1 MPPRPLRSFYA
12 SRSSTRHRGTTKT
25 RLPARDA
32 EARRIECAPDQGRS
46 STLQPRV
53 LARAP
58 PRRAWIVSIWRS
70 IATMLVRLGRPH
82 HETIVCLAAGCA
94 ALMLADASH
103 AQNAPGGAAPS
114 YPTRQDRLIVPYPAG
129 GPTDV
134 MARLVAQHLTEGLG
148 QNFFVENPTGA
159 SGVGGTGRAANSPG
173 DGHTILFVTNDFAV
187 APTVS
192 SKVPYD
198 AVKSFAPVTIAASSP
213 QVVVVH
219 PSFPAKTMRELI
231 AVTKANPG
239 KYNYASLG
247 IGFGQLSSER
257 LFRLG
262 LGLDVVRVPFPGAA
276 PIITS
281 TLAGHTPIAF
291 LGLPPAAPH
300 IKEGTLRAL
309 AVTSPRRS
317 PVFPDV
323 PTMDESGVPDQQSEL
338 IIGVLVPAAT
348 PKPIVDLL

>member
-1 MPPRPLRSFYA
+1 M
-12 SRSSTRHRGTTKT
+12 K
-25 RLPARDA
+25 
-32 EARRIECAPDQGRS
+32 
-46 STLQPRV
+46 
-53 LARAP
+53 
-58 PRRAWIVSIWRS
+58 
-70 IATMLVRLGRPH
+70 
-82 HETIVCLAAGCA
+82 TIVCLAAGCA
-94 ALMLADASH
+94 ALMLAAASH
-103 AQNAPGGAAPS
+103 AQNAPGGAAAS
-114 YPTRQDRLIVPYPAG
+114 YPSRQVRVIVPYPAG

-134 MARLVAQHLTEGLG
+134 MARLVAQHLTESLG
-148 QNFFVENPTGA
+148 QNFFVENLTGA
-159 SGVGGTGRAANSPG
+159 SGVVGTGTAANSPG

-187 APTVS
+187 APTIS

-198 AVKSFAPVTIAASSP
+198 AVKSFAPVTIAAASP

-219 PSFPAKTMRELI
+219 PSFPAKNMQELI
-231 AVTKANPG
+231 ALAKASPG

-281 TLAGHTPIAF
+281 TLASHTPMAF

-309 AVTSPRRS
+309 AVTSAKRS
-317 PVFPDV
+317 PVFPNV
-323 PTMDESGVPDQQSEL
+323 PTMAESGVPDQESEL

-348 PKPIVDLL
+348 PKPIVDQLQRQIARIVALPDVKERLDALGFAPVASTPEAYATQIKADIETWSKVVREANIKVE

>member
-1 MPPRPLRSFYA
+1 M
-12 SRSSTRHRGTTKT
+12 K
-25 RLPARDA
+25 
-32 EARRIECAPDQGRS
+32 
-46 STLQPRV
+46 
-53 LARAP
+53 
-58 PRRAWIVSIWRS
+58 
-70 IATMLVRLGRPH
+70 
-82 HETIVCLAAGCA
+82 TIVCLAAGSA
-94 ALMLADASH
+94 ALMVAAASH
-103 AQNAPGGAAPS
+103 AQNAPGGAATS
-114 YPTRQDRLIVPYPAG
+114 YPTRQVRVIVPYPAG

-134 MARLVAQHLTEGLG
+134 MARLVAQHLTESLG
-148 QNFFVENPTGA
+148 QNFFVENLTGA
-159 SGVGGTGRAANSPG
+159 SGVVGTGTAANSPG

-198 AVKSFAPVTIAASSP
+198 AIKSFAPVTIAAASP

-219 PSFPAKTMRELI
+219 PSFPAKNMQELI
-231 AVTKANPG
+231 ALAKASPG

-309 AVTSPRRS
+309 AVTSTKRS
-317 PVFPDV
+317 PVFPNV
-323 PTMDESGVPDQQSEL
+323 PTMAESGVPDQESEL

-348 PKPIVDLL
+348 PKPIVDQLQRQIARIVALPDVKERLDALGFAPVASTPDAYAAQIKADIETWSKVVREANIKVE

>member
-1 MPPRPLRSFYA
+1 M
-12 SRSSTRHRGTTKT
+12 K
-25 RLPARDA
+25 
-32 EARRIECAPDQGRS
+32 
-46 STLQPRV
+46 
-53 LARAP
+53 
-58 PRRAWIVSIWRS
+58 
-70 IATMLVRLGRPH
+70 
-82 HETIVCLAAGCA
+82 TIVCLAAGCA
-94 ALMLADASH
+94 ALMLAAASH
-103 AQNAPGGAAPS
+103 AQNAPGGAAAS
-114 YPTRQDRLIVPYPAG
+114 YPSRQVRVIVPYPAG

-134 MARLVAQHLTEGLG
+134 MARLVAQHLTESLG
-148 QNFFVENPTGA
+148 QNFFVENLTGA
-159 SGVGGTGRAANSPG
+159 SGVVGTGTAANSPG

-198 AVKSFAPVTIAASSP
+198 AVRSFAPVTIAAASP

-219 PSFPAKTMRELI
+219 PSFPAKNMQELI
-231 AVTKANPG
+231 ALAKASPG

-281 TLAGHTPIAF
+281 TLAGHTPMAF

-309 AVTSPRRS
+309 AVTSAKRS
-317 PVFPDV
+317 PVFPNV
-323 PTMDESGVPDQQSEL
+323 PTMAESGVPDQESEL

-348 PKPIVDLL
+348 PKPIVDQLQRQIARIVALPDVKERLDALGFAPVASTPEAYATQIKADIETWSKVVREANIKVE

>member
-1 MPPRPLRSFYA
+1 M
-12 SRSSTRHRGTTKT
+12 KT
-25 RLPARDA
+25 
-32 EARRIECAPDQGRS
+32 
-46 STLQPRV
+46 
-53 LARAP
+53 
-58 PRRAWIVSIWRS
+58 IVSV
-70 IATMLVRLGRPH
+70 T
-82 HETIVCLAAGCA
+82 AGCA
-94 ALMLADASH
+94 ALMLAAASH
-103 AQNAPGGAAPS
+103 AQNAPGGTAPS
-114 YPTRQDRLIVPYPAG
+114 YPTRQVRVIVPYPAG

-134 MARLVAQHLTEGLG
+134 MARLVAQHLSESLG
-148 QNFFVENPTGA
+148 QNFFVENLTGA
-159 SGVGGTGRAANSPG
+159 SGVVGTGTAANSPG

-187 APTVS
+187 APTIS

-198 AVKSFAPVTIAASSP
+198 ALKSFAPVSIAAASP

-219 PSFPAKTMRELI
+219 PSFPAKNMQELI
-231 AVTKANPG
+231 AVAKASPG
-239 KYNYASLG
+239 KYNYAALG

-309 AVTSPRRS
+309 AVTSAKRS

-323 PTMDESGVPDQQSEL
+323 PTMDESGIRDQQSEL

-348 PKPIVDLL
+348 PKPIVDLLQRQIARIVALPDVKERLDALGFAPVASTPEAYATQIKADIETWSKVVREANIKVE

>member
-1 MPPRPLRSFYA
+1 M
-12 SRSSTRHRGTTKT
+12 K
-25 RLPARDA
+25 
-32 EARRIECAPDQGRS
+32 
-46 STLQPRV
+46 
-53 LARAP
+53 
-58 PRRAWIVSIWRS
+58 
-70 IATMLVRLGRPH
+70 
-82 HETIVCLAAGCA
+82 TIVCLAAGCA
-94 ALMLADASH
+94 ALMLAAASH
-103 AQNAPGGAAPS
+103 AQNAPGGAAAS
-114 YPTRQDRLIVPYPAG
+114 YPTRQVRVIVPYPAG

-134 MARLVAQHLTEGLG
+134 MARLVAQHLTESLG
-148 QNFFVENPTGA
+148 QNFFVENLTGA
-159 SGVGGTGRAANSPG
+159 SGVVGTGTAANSPG

-198 AVKSFAPVTIAASSP
+198 AVKSFAPVTIAAASP

-219 PSFPAKTMRELI
+219 PSFPAKNMQELI
-231 AVTKANPG
+231 ALAKASPG

-281 TLAGHTPIAF
+281 TLAGHTPMAF

-309 AVTSPRRS
+309 AVTSAKRS
-317 PVFPDV
+317 PVFPNV
-323 PTMDESGVPDQQSEL
+323 PTMAEFGVPDQESEL

-348 PKPIVDLL
+348 PKPIVDQLQRQIARIVALPDVKERLDALGFAPVASTPEAYATQIKADIETWSKVVREANIKVE

>member
-1 MPPRPLRSFYA
+1 M
-12 SRSSTRHRGTTKT
+12 KT
-25 RLPARDA
+25 
-32 EARRIECAPDQGRS
+32 
-46 STLQPRV
+46 
-53 LARAP
+53 
-58 PRRAWIVSIWRS
+58 IVSV
-70 IATMLVRLGRPH
+70 T
-82 HETIVCLAAGCA
+82 AGCA
-94 ALMLADASH
+94 ALMLAAASH
-103 AQNAPGGAAPS
+103 AQNAPGGTAPS
-114 YPTRQDRLIVPYPAG
+114 YPTRQVRVIVPYPAG

-134 MARLVAQHLTEGLG
+134 MARLVAQHLSESLG
-148 QNFFVENPTGA
+148 QNFFVENLTGA
-159 SGVGGTGRAANSPG
+159 SGVVGTGTAANSPG

-198 AVKSFAPVTIAASSP
+198 ALKSFAPVSIAAASP

-219 PSFPAKTMRELI
+219 PSFPAKNMQELI
-231 AVTKANPG
+231 AVAKASPG
-239 KYNYASLG
+239 KYNYAALG

-309 AVTSPRRS
+309 AVTSAKRS
-317 PVFPDV
+317 PAFPDA
-323 PTMDESGVPDQQSEL
+323 PTMDESGVRDQQSEL

-348 PKPIVDLL
+348 PKPIVDLLQRQIARIVALPDVKERLDALGFAPVASTPEAYATQIKADIETWSKVVREANIKVE

>member
-1 MPPRPLRSFYA
+1 M
-12 SRSSTRHRGTTKT
+12 K
-25 RLPARDA
+25 
-32 EARRIECAPDQGRS
+32 
-46 STLQPRV
+46 
-53 LARAP
+53 
-58 PRRAWIVSIWRS
+58 
-70 IATMLVRLGRPH
+70 
-82 HETIVCLAAGCA
+82 TIVCLAAGSA
-94 ALMLADASH
+94 ALMVAAASH
-103 AQNAPGGAAPS
+103 AQNAPGGAATS
-114 YPTRQDRLIVPYPAG
+114 YPTRQVRVIVPYPAG

-134 MARLVAQHLTEGLG
+134 MARLVAQHLTESLG
-148 QNFFVENPTGA
+148 QNFFVENLTGA
-159 SGVGGTGRAANSPG
+159 SGVVGTGTAANSPG

-198 AVKSFAPVTIAASSP
+198 AIKSFAPVTIAAASP

-219 PSFPAKTMRELI
+219 PSFPAKNMQELI
-231 AVTKANPG
+231 ALAKASPG

-309 AVTSPRRS
+309 AVTSPKRS
-317 PVFPDV
+317 PVFPNV
-323 PTMDESGVPDQQSEL
+323 PTMAESGVPDQESEL

-348 PKPIVDLL
+348 PKPIVDQLQRQIARIVALPDVKERLDALGFAPVASTPDAYAAQIKADIETWSKVVREANIKVE

>member
-1 MPPRPLRSFYA
+1 M
-12 SRSSTRHRGTTKT
+12 KT
-25 RLPARDA
+25 
-32 EARRIECAPDQGRS
+32 
-46 STLQPRV
+46 
-53 LARAP
+53 
-58 PRRAWIVSIWRS
+58 IVSV
-70 IATMLVRLGRPH
+70 T
-82 HETIVCLAAGCA
+82 AGCA
-94 ALMLADASH
+94 ALMLAAASH
-103 AQNAPGGAAPS
+103 AQNAPGGTAPS
-114 YPTRQDRLIVPYPAG
+114 YPTRQVRVIVPYPAG

-134 MARLVAQHLTEGLG
+134 MARLVAQHLSESLG
-148 QNFFVENPTGA
+148 QNFFVENLTGA
-159 SGVGGTGRAANSPG
+159 SGVVGTGTAANSPG

-187 APTVS
+187 APTIS

-198 AVKSFAPVTIAASSP
+198 ALKSFAPVSIAAASP

-219 PSFPAKTMRELI
+219 PSFPAKNMQELI
-231 AVTKANPG
+231 AVAKASPG
-239 KYNYASLG
+239 KYNYAALG

-281 TLAGHTPIAF
+281 TLAGHTAIAF

-309 AVTSPRRS
+309 GVTSAKRS

-323 PTMDESGVPDQQSEL
+323 PTMDESGIRDQQSEL

-348 PKPIVDLL
+348 PKPIVDLLQRQIARIVALPDVKERLDALGFAPVASTPEAYATQIKADIETWSKVVREANIKVE

>member
-1 MPPRPLRSFYA
+1 M
-12 SRSSTRHRGTTKT
+12 K
-25 RLPARDA
+25 
-32 EARRIECAPDQGRS
+32 
-46 STLQPRV
+46 
-53 LARAP
+53 
-58 PRRAWIVSIWRS
+58 
-70 IATMLVRLGRPH
+70 
-82 HETIVCLAAGCA
+82 TIVCLAAGCA
-94 ALMLADASH
+94 ALMLAAASH
-103 AQNAPGGAAPS
+103 AQNAPGGAAAS
-114 YPTRQDRLIVPYPAG
+114 YPTRQVRVIVPYPAG

-134 MARLVAQHLTEGLG
+134 MARLVAQHLTESLG
-148 QNFFVENPTGA
+148 QNFFVENLTGA
-159 SGVGGTGRAANSPG
+159 SGVVGTGTAANSPG

-198 AVKSFAPVTIAASSP
+198 AVKSFGPVTIAAASP

-219 PSFPAKTMRELI
+219 PSFPAKNMQELI
-231 AVTKANPG
+231 ALAKASPG

-281 TLAGHTPIAF
+281 TLAGHTPMAF

-309 AVTSPRRS
+309 AVTSAKRS
-317 PVFPDV
+317 PVFPNV
-323 PTMDESGVPDQQSEL
+323 PTMAESGVPDQESEL

-348 PKPIVDLL
+348 PKPIVDQLQRQIARIVALPDVKERLDALGFAPVASTPEAYATQIKADIETWSKVVREANIKVE

>member
-1 MPPRPLRSFYA
+1 M
-12 SRSSTRHRGTTKT
+12 K
-25 RLPARDA
+25 
-32 EARRIECAPDQGRS
+32 
-46 STLQPRV
+46 
-53 LARAP
+53 
-58 PRRAWIVSIWRS
+58 
-70 IATMLVRLGRPH
+70 
-82 HETIVCLAAGCA
+82 TIVCLAAGCA
-94 ALMLADASH
+94 ALMLAAASH
-103 AQNAPGGAAPS
+103 AQNAPGGAAAS
-114 YPTRQDRLIVPYPAG
+114 YPTRQVRVIVPYPAG

-134 MARLVAQHLTEGLG
+134 MARLVAQHLTESLG
-148 QNFFVENPTGA
+148 QNFFVENLTGA
-159 SGVGGTGRAANSPG
+159 SGVVGTGTAANSPG

-198 AVKSFAPVTIAASSP
+198 AVKSFAPVTIAAASP

-219 PSFPAKTMRELI
+219 PTFPAKNMQELI
-231 AVTKANPG
+231 ALAKASPG

-309 AVTSPRRS
+309 AVTSTKRS
-317 PVFPDV
+317 PAFPDV
-323 PTMDESGVPDQQSEL
+323 PTMAESGVPDQESEL

-348 PKPIVDLL
+348 PKPIVDQLQRQVARIVALPDVKERLDALGFAPVASTPEAYATQIKADIETWSKVVREANIKVE

>member
-1 MPPRPLRSFYA
+1 M
-12 SRSSTRHRGTTKT
+12 K
-25 RLPARDA
+25 
-32 EARRIECAPDQGRS
+32 
-46 STLQPRV
+46 
-53 LARAP
+53 
-58 PRRAWIVSIWRS
+58 
-70 IATMLVRLGRPH
+70 
-82 HETIVCLAAGCA
+82 TIVCLAAGCA
-94 ALMLADASH
+94 ALMLAAASH
-103 AQNAPGGAAPS
+103 AQNAPGGAAAS
-114 YPTRQDRLIVPYPAG
+114 YPTRQVRVSVPYPAG

-134 MARLVAQHLTEGLG
+134 MARLVAQHLTESLG
-148 QNFFVENPTGA
+148 QNFFVENLTGA
-159 SGVGGTGRAANSPG
+159 SGVVGTGTAANSPG

-198 AVKSFAPVTIAASSP
+198 AVKSFAPVTIAAASP

-219 PSFPAKTMRELI
+219 PSFPAKNMQELI
-231 AVTKANPG
+231 ALAKASPG

-281 TLAGHTPIAF
+281 TLAGHTPMAF

-309 AVTSPRRS
+309 AVTSAKRS
-317 PVFPDV
+317 PVFPNV
-323 PTMDESGVPDQQSEL
+323 PTMAESGVPDQESEL

-348 PKPIVDLL
+348 PKPIVDQLQRQIARIVALPDVKERLDALGFAPVASTPEAYATQIKADIETWSKVVREANIKVE

>member
-1 MPPRPLRSFYA
+1 M
-12 SRSSTRHRGTTKT
+12 KT
-25 RLPARDA
+25 
-32 EARRIECAPDQGRS
+32 
-46 STLQPRV
+46 
-53 LARAP
+53 
-58 PRRAWIVSIWRS
+58 
-70 IATMLVRLGRPH
+70 IA
-82 HETIVCLAAGCA
+82 CLAAGCA
-94 ALMLADASH
+94 ALMLAAASH
-103 AQNAPGGAAPS
+103 AQNAPGGAAAS
-114 YPTRQDRLIVPYPAG
+114 YPTRQVRVIVPYPAG

-134 MARLVAQHLTEGLG
+134 MARLVAQHLTESLG
-148 QNFFVENPTGA
+148 QNFFVENLTGA
-159 SGVGGTGRAANSPG
+159 SGVVGTGTAANSPG

-198 AVKSFAPVTIAASSP
+198 AIKSFAPVTIAAASP

-219 PSFPAKTMRELI
+219 PSFPAKNMQELI
-231 AVTKANPG
+231 ALAKASPG

-309 AVTSPRRS
+309 AVTSAKRS
-317 PVFPDV
+317 PVFPNV
-323 PTMDESGVPDQQSEL
+323 PTMAESGVPDQESEL

-348 PKPIVDLL
+348 PKPIVDQLQRQIARIVALPDVKERLDALGFAPVASTPEAYAAQIKADIETWSKVVREANIKVE

>member
-1 MPPRPLRSFYA
+1 M
-12 SRSSTRHRGTTKT
+12 KT
-25 RLPARDA
+25 
-32 EARRIECAPDQGRS
+32 
-46 STLQPRV
+46 
-53 LARAP
+53 
-58 PRRAWIVSIWRS
+58 IVSV
-70 IATMLVRLGRPH
+70 T
-82 HETIVCLAAGCA
+82 AGCA
-94 ALMLADASH
+94 ALMLAAASH
-103 AQNAPGGAAPS
+103 AQNAPGGTAPS
-114 YPTRQDRLIVPYPAG
+114 YPTRQVRVIVPYPAG

-134 MARLVAQHLTEGLG
+134 MARLVAQHLSESLG
-148 QNFFVENPTGA
+148 QNFFVENLTGA
-159 SGVGGTGRAANSPG
+159 SGVVGTGTAANSPG

-198 AVKSFAPVTIAASSP
+198 ALKSFAPVSIAAASP

-219 PSFPAKTMRELI
+219 PSFPAKNMQELI
-231 AVTKANPG
+231 AVAKASPG
-239 KYNYASLG
+239 KYNYAALG

-309 AVTSPRRS
+309 AVTSAKRS

-323 PTMDESGVPDQQSEL
+323 PTMDESGVRDQQSEL

-348 PKPIVDLL
+348 PRPIVDLLQRQIARIVALPDVKERLDALGFAPVASTPEAYATQIKADIETWSKVVREANIKVE

>member
-1 MPPRPLRSFYA
+1 M
-12 SRSSTRHRGTTKT
+12 K
-25 RLPARDA
+25 
-32 EARRIECAPDQGRS
+32 
-46 STLQPRV
+46 
-53 LARAP
+53 
-58 PRRAWIVSIWRS
+58 
-70 IATMLVRLGRPH
+70 
-82 HETIVCLAAGCA
+82 TIVCLAAGSA
-94 ALMLADASH
+94 ALMLAAASP
-103 AQNAPGGAAPS
+103 AQNAPGGAAAS
-114 YPTRQDRLIVPYPAG
+114 YPTRQVRVIVPYPAG

-134 MARLVAQHLTEGLG
+134 MARLVAQHLTESLG
-148 QNFFVENPTGA
+148 QNFFVENLTGA
-159 SGVGGTGRAANSPG
+159 SGVVGTGTAANSPG

-198 AVKSFAPVTIAASSP
+198 AVKSFAPVTIAAASP

-219 PSFPAKTMRELI
+219 PSFPAKNMQELI
-231 AVTKANPG
+231 ALAKASPG

-281 TLAGHTPIAF
+281 TLAGHTPMAF

-309 AVTSPRRS
+309 AVTSAKRS
-317 PVFPDV
+317 PVFPNV
-323 PTMDESGVPDQQSEL
+323 PTMAESGVPDQESEL

-348 PKPIVDLL
+348 PKPIVDQLQRQIARIVALPDVKERLDALGFAPVASTPEAYATQIKADIETWSKVVREANIKVE

>member
-1 MPPRPLRSFYA
+1 MK
-12 SRSSTRHRGTTKT
+12 TT
-25 RLPARDA
+25 
-32 EARRIECAPDQGRS
+32 
-46 STLQPRV
+46 
-53 LARAP
+53 
-58 PRRAWIVSIWRS
+58 
-70 IATMLVRLGRPH
+70 
-82 HETIVCLAAGCA
+82 VCLAAGCA
-94 ALMLADASH
+94 ALMLAAASQ
-103 AQNAPGGAAPS
+103 AQNAPAGAAAS
-114 YPTRQDRLIVPYPAG
+114 YPTRQVRVIVPYPAG

-134 MARLVAQHLTEGLG
+134 MARLVAQHLTESLG
-148 QNFFVENPTGA
+148 QNFFVENLTGA
-159 SGVGGTGRAANSPG
+159 SGVVGTGTAANSPG

-198 AVKSFAPVTIAASSP
+198 AVKSFAPVTIAAASP

-219 PSFPAKTMRELI
+219 PSFPAKNMQELI
-231 AVTKANPG
+231 ALAKASPG

-309 AVTSPRRS
+309 AVTSAKRS
-317 PVFPDV
+317 PVFPNV
-323 PTMDESGVPDQQSEL
+323 PTMAESGVPGQESEL

-348 PKPIVDLL
+348 PKPIVDQLQRQIARIVALPDVKERLDALGFAPVASTPEAYATQIKADIETWSKVVREANIKVE

>member
-1 MPPRPLRSFYA
+1 M
-12 SRSSTRHRGTTKT
+12 K
-25 RLPARDA
+25 
-32 EARRIECAPDQGRS
+32 
-46 STLQPRV
+46 
-53 LARAP
+53 
-58 PRRAWIVSIWRS
+58 
-70 IATMLVRLGRPH
+70 
-82 HETIVCLAAGCA
+82 TIVCLAAGCA
-94 ALMLADASH
+94 GLMLADASH
-103 AQNAPGGAAPS
+103 AQNAPGGATPS
-114 YPTRQDRLIVPYPAG
+114 YPARQVRIIVPYPAG

-148 QNFFVENPTGA
+148 QNFFVENLTGA
-159 SGVGGTGRAANSPG
+159 SGVVGTGTAANSPG

-198 AVKSFAPVTIAASSP
+198 AVKSFAPVTIAAASP

-219 PSFPAKTMRELI
+219 PSFPAKTMRELV
-231 AVTKANPG
+231 AVAKASPD

-247 IGFGQLSSER
+247 VGFGQLSSER

-262 LGLDVVRVPFPGAA
+262 LGLDVVRVPFPGAS

-309 AVTSPRRS
+309 AVTSAKRTRVMPE
-317 PVFPDV
+317 V
-323 PTMDESGVPDQQSEL
+323 PTLLEAMPNGFDSEGWLALAAPAGTPSAIVERIYAVLAEALKDQAFRDALGNDGSEIVINSPRDFADQLANETTKGEEL
-338 IIGVLVPAAT
+338 IKRVGIKL
-348 PKPIVDLL
+348 D

>member
-1 MPPRPLRSFYA
+1 M
-12 SRSSTRHRGTTKT
+12 KT
-25 RLPARDA
+25 
-32 EARRIECAPDQGRS
+32 
-46 STLQPRV
+46 
-53 LARAP
+53 
-58 PRRAWIVSIWRS
+58 IVSV
-70 IATMLVRLGRPH
+70 T
-82 HETIVCLAAGCA
+82 AGCA
-94 ALMLADASH
+94 ALMLAAASH
-103 AQNAPGGAAPS
+103 AQNAPGGTAPS
-114 YPTRQDRLIVPYPAG
+114 YPTRQVRVIVPYPAG
-129 GPTDV
+129 GPTEV
-134 MARLVAQHLTEGLG
+134 MARLVAQHLSESLG
-148 QNFFVENPTGA
+148 QNFFVENLTGA
-159 SGVGGTGRAANSPG
+159 SGVVGTGTAANSPG

-198 AVKSFAPVTIAASSP
+198 ALKSFAPVSIAAASP

-219 PSFPAKTMRELI
+219 PSFPAKNMQELI
-231 AVTKANPG
+231 AVAKASPG
-239 KYNYASLG
+239 KYNYAALG

-309 AVTSPRRS
+309 AVTSAKRS
-317 PVFPDV
+317 PVFPNV
-323 PTMDESGVPDQQSEL
+323 PTMDESGVRDQQSEL

-348 PKPIVDLL
+348 PKPIVDLLQRQIARIVALPDVKERLDALGFAPVASTAEAYATQIKADIETWSKVVREANIKVE